1 MKMKTLLRLLLSKDK
16 WIHFFAGNYIA
27 LFAGVFFANPLIGLI
42 MAVIAGAAKE
52 LIWDKLLNK
61 GMPEWWDFIYTAVG
75 GFIGYL
81 LFYSGY

>member
-1 MKMKTLLRLLLSKDK
+1 MKTLLLLLFSKDK

-27 LFAGVFFANPLIGLI
+27 LFAGVFFANPLIGFI

-52 LIWDKLLNK
+52 LAWDKLMKK
-61 GMPEWWDFIYTAVG
+61 GTPEFADFIFTAVG
-75 GFIGYL
+75 GGIGYL